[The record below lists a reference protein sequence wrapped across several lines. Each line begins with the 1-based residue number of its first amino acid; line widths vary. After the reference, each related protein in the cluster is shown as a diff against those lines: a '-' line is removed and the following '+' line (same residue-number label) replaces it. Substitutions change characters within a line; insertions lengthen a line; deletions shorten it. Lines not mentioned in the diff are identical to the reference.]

1 MAKKQLK
8 PGRKKLSSEEKKI
21 GVTLYIKNKTVIKYG
36 GRTGT
41 VNEIMG
47 RIDPFE

>member
-8 PGRKKLSSEEKKI
+8 TGRKRLPKGQKKI
-21 GVTLYIKNKTVIKYG
+21 GVTLYIKEETVKKFG

-41 VNEIMG
+41 VNEISK